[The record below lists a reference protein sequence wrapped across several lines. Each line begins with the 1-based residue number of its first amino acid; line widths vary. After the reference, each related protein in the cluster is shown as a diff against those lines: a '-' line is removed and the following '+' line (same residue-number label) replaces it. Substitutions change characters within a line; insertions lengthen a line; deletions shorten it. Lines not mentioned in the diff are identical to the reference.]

1 MKKAFEIILC
11 LLFAL
16 SLCGCESK
24 PKCEHV
30 NTTTAYVI
38 DVFSIKKTVTC
49 NDCQKELSKDSIS
62 KLRYVYDKVLLEDNG
77 IKCTL
82 LDIEVDVL
90 GSLTMHFEIEG
101 TGSKKRTFESTKMF
115 LNGYDAS
122 IWLYCSDLSGNHKSL
137 ESSWITGVEGQD
149 FINKQDFKVE
159 FGYSIVDSSSYKKLS
174 EKTVKFNLNEYKSLE
189 EVE

>member
-1 MKKAFEIILC
+1 MLC

-24 PKCEHV
+24 PKCEHA
-30 NTTTAYVI
+30 NTTTTYTI

-62 KLRYVYDKVLLEDNG
+62 KLKYVYDKVLLEDSG

-90 GSLTMHFEIEG
+90 GALTMHFEIEG
-101 TGSKKRTFESTKMF
+101 TGSKKRTFEATKMF

-122 IWLYCSDLSGNHKSL
+122 IWLYCSELSGNRKSL

-149 FINKQDFKVE
+149 FINKQDYKVE